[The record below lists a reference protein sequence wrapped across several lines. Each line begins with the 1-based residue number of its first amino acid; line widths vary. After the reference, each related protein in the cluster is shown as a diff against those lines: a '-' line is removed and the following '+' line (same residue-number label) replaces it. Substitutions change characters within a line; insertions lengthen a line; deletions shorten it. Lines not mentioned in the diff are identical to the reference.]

1 MISHQ
6 DAPDECFSHK
16 SSHLDISEDPLWAL
30 MGRVYDPA
38 KNAPSQASPIIARDV
53 LFFPCHRRG
62 WQTFSVFGMEGA
74 FNRSTAIFLSWSK
87 HYCENILFHEENVFA
102 VALKVAETFSLIAHL
117 SQERLVACH
126 FGHLKFFFF
135 FFYQTGL
142 FCSVIP
148 PSGTALILSHDSCSC
163 ISTH

>member
-16 SSHLDISEDPLWAL
+16 SSHLDISEDPLRAL

-62 WQTFSVFGMEGA
+62 WQTFSFLGWKVL
-74 FNRSTAIFLSWSK
+74 STAAPQSSC
-87 HYCENILFHEENVFA
+87 HGANITV
-102 VALKVAETFSLIAHL
+102 KIFSLTKKMCLL
-117 SQERLVACH
+117 SRSRWRRLFLWLHTCLRSGLLLVTSATWSS
-126 FGHLKFFFF
+126 FF

-142 FCSVIP
+142 FFPVIP
-148 PSGTALILSHDSCSC
+148 PSGAALILSHDRFRCM
-163 ISTH
+163 STH